1 MQEQELDI
9 QTNDGVMNTF
19 VTHPEAN
26 GPFPVV
32 IFLMDAPG
40 KREEL
45 HDMARRIATVGYYV
59 MLPNLYYRTVREFV
73 MGPDKRE
80 EMFAHMNSL
89 TNAMVCEDI
98 STLFAHATGDDA
110 AGSGPAGCVGYCM
123 SGPFA
128 FAAAAA
134 FPDRILASASFHGVR
149 LFSDAADSPHLDA
162 HKIVGEMYF
171 GCAETDEWAPPE
183 MVESLDRYLSATGIR
198 YQVESYPGTHHGFVF
213 PLRDGLYHKV
223 SAERH
228 WERLFSLFTR
238 NGVTSGYSASH
249 A

>member
-1 MQEQELDI
+1 MIEQHLDI
-9 QTNDGVMNTF
+9 ASKDGAMNTF
-19 VTHPEAN
+19 ITRPDGQ
-26 GPFPVV
+26 GPYPVV

-59 MLPNLYYRTVREFV
+59 MLPNLYYRRARDFV

-80 EMFAHMNSL
+80 EMFGHMDSL
-89 TNAMVCEDI
+89 SNAMVCEDI
-98 STLFAHATGDDA
+98 QVLFDYAADDGS

-134 FPDRILASASFHGVR
+134 FPERLSASASWHGVR
-149 LFSDAADSPHLDA
+149 LFSDASDSPHLDA
-162 HKIVGEMYF
+162 HKIKGEMYF
-171 GCAETDEWAPPE
+171 GCAETDEWAPQE
-183 MVESLDRYLSATGIR
+183 MVDGLEQYLAGSGCK
-198 YQVESYPGTHHGFVF
+198 YQVEWYPGTHHGFVF
-213 PLRDGLYHKV
+213 PLRDGIYEKA

-228 WERLFSLFTR
+228 WSRLFALLLH
-238 NGVTSGYSASH
+238 NGVQPGH
-249 A
+249 